1 MYASHHHHHQQQ
13 QQSLSALY
21 PQARKLQF
29 ELKMQM
35 SYLDSGRLGGKT
47 SDELQGEARENL
59 SQLQQLLWQLDSLV
73 QVYPNQAE
81 RETWAKKL
89 QQLRNET
96 QALGN
101 TLEQHIYHVSRREVE
116 ARERESLLNRRNG
129 GFDGSNSAM
138 YASQESAS
146 LQNSSQMVSDLT
158 MLSQSILGDL
168 GDQRNRMKSAR
179 TKVLDIANRLGLS
192 SSLLRV
198 IERRDTVDFWIVIA
212 GMIVTVLFLYGCYV
226 YATQSS

>member
-1 MYASHHHHHQQQ
+1 MIDILIACLYAD
-13 QQSLSALY
+13 
-21 PQARKLQF
+21 AR
-29 ELKMQM
+29 
-35 SYLDSGRLGGKT
+35 
-47 SDELQGEARENL
+47 
-59 SQLQQLLWQLDSLV
+59 
-73 QVYPNQAE
+73 
-81 RETWAKKL
+81 KL

-129 GFDGSNSAM
+129 QGFDGSNSAM

-146 LQNSSQMVSDLT
+146 LQNSSQMVSELT
-158 MLSQSILGDL
+158 MMSQSILGDL
-168 GDQRNRMKSAR
+168 GDQRTRMKVGCCLIVHSLRNCLHHADENTNCVTVSIDALQSAR
-179 TKVLDIANRLGLS
+179 TKALDIANRLGLS

-212 GMIVTVLFLYGCYV
+212 GMIITVLFLYGCYV
-226 YATQSS
+226 YSTRSS